1 MESNKKRVPI
11 NAEPSTHWR
20 NQIDKRQYGSFIVMA
35 YNFMPLFRHEFINS
49 GKKQFHKRYDLIS
62 TTAYLG
68 ANCHKTIPALHN
80 GNG

>member
-1 MESNKKRVPI
+1 
-11 NAEPSTHWR
+11 
-20 NQIDKRQYGSFIVMA
+20 MA

-49 GKKQFHKRYDLIS
+49 GKKQFPKRYDLIS